1 MRYIHTHQT
10 AKRYRSIWISDVHL
24 GFPGCSANY
33 LLDFLRST
41 KCDYLYLVG
50 DIIDVWYMKK
60 RMYWPQEHNNVIRT
74 ILGKAKHGTKVIY
87 IPGNHD
93 EIFRDYVGL
102 EFGNI
107 KIKQDAIHTMVDGKR
122 FLVSHGDEFDTVV
135 QCSPVL
141 AIFGSKLY
149 DWLLYAN
156 RHVNYVLR
164 KLGYGYW
171 SLASFLKHKVKNA
184 VQYIGNFE
192 HAVMYAA
199 VGKGVDGYICGHIH
213 RPEIS
218 KMNTI
223 MYCNTGDWVESCSAL
238 VEKDDGTL
246 EILYWTEEP
255 LTMKNSQDILAA
267 A

>member
-1 MRYIHTHQT
+1 MNYTHTDIAARH
-10 AKRYRSIWISDVHL
+10 YRSIWISDVHL
-24 GFPGCSANY
+24 GFPGCSADY

-41 KCDYLYLVG
+41 KCEYLYLVG

-93 EIFRDYVGL
+93 EIFREYVGMT
-102 EFGNI
+102 FGNVQI
-107 KIKQDAIHTMVDGKR
+107 KKEVIHTLVDGR
-122 FLVSHGDEFDTVV
+122 RLMVSHGDEFDAVV
-135 QCSPVL
+135 QCSPAL
-141 AIFGSKLY
+141 AVFGSKLY

-156 RHVNYVLR
+156 RHVNYILR

-171 SLASFLKHKVKNA
+171 SLAAYLKHKVKNA

-199 VGKGVDGYICGHIH
+199 ASKGVDGYICGHIH
-213 RPEIS
+213 RAEIS
-218 KMNTI
+218 KVNTLL
-223 MYCNTGDWVESCSAL
+223 YCNTGDWVESCTAL

-246 EILYWTEEP
+246 ELLHWTEEQQM
-255 LTMKNSQDILAA
+255 LKNSIQVLAA